1 MNKKT
6 FTETKFFKTL
16 SINPV
21 DHFITK
27 AAINRE
33 SKEVL
38 KQAQKK
44 KERLLKEGFTG
55 DPNNYYDVVR
65 YEQAIDSEPIESYQ
79 DDNGVWTHIWPDGN
93 KVSVKV
99 TLSGLYLNDEQEAN
113 KKEKSKV
120 KVKTYKK

>member
-1 MNKKT
+1 MSKKT

-16 SINPV
+16 STNPV
-21 DHFITK
+21 DYFITK
-27 AAINRE
+27 AALNRE

-44 KERLLKEGFTG
+44 KEKLLKEGFIG

-79 DDNGVWTHIWPDGN
+79 DDDGVWTHIWPDGN

-99 TLSGLYLNDEQEAN
+99 TLSGLYLNDEQ
-113 KKEKSKV
+113 KYKES